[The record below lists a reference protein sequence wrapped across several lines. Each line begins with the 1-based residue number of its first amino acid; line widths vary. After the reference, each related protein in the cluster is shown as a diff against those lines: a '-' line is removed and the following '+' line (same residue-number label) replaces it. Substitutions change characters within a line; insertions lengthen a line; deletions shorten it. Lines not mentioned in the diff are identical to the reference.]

1 MNKKWTAEDVTKV
14 LQLIQSLNIDSLDR
28 EILTNE
34 SIPNEARLGDFI
46 EDNSPSPQEIVEQ
59 KELHDNLIEAIN
71 KLPPRQMSVILLRF
85 GLVDGNPKTLEEVGQ
100 MYGVTRERIRQLE
113 MKALDKL
120 RWLLITKYKM
130 KE

>member
-59 KELHDNLIEAIN
+59 KELHDNLTEAIN

-85 GLVDGNPKTLEEVGQ
+85 GLVDGNPKTLEEIGQ

>member
-14 LQLIQSLNIDSLDR
+14 LQLIQNLNIDSLDR

-34 SIPNEARLGDFI
+34 STPNEARLGDFI
-46 EDNSPSPQEIVEQ
+46 EDNSPSPQEIVER

-113 MKALDKL
+113 TKALDKL